1 MSETKTKTETN
12 GMTADPIVIVSAA
25 RTPMAAF
32 QGDFASLTA
41 PQLGSVAIEAAVRR
55 AGLAPEQIDEVVMGW
70 VLPAGLGQ
78 APARQAA
85 LAAGLPLATGCTTIN
100 KMCGSGMKAA
110 MLAHDI
116 LAAGN
121 ADVIVA
127 GGMESMTNTPYLLPK
142 ARAGLRMGHGQV
154 IDHMFYDGLEDAY
167 DKGRLMGSFAE
178 DCAQKYAFSREA
190 QDEFAITSLKRAQQA
205 NKEGWFAWE
214 LTPIAIKAGKEER
227 FVENDEQPFK
237 ANLEK
242 IRSLKPAFR
251 KDGTVTA
258 ANSSSISD
266 GAAALVMMRRSTAE
280 RRGLAPL
287 AVVIGQST
295 HAQEPGLFT
304 TAPVGAIAKL
314 FQRTGWNAK
323 DVDLFEINEAFAVV
337 TMAAM
342 KEHGLP
348 HDKVN
353 VHGGACALG
362 HPIGASGARILVT
375 LIGALRK
382 YGKRRGVASLCIGGG
397 EATAMALELA

>member
-1 MSETKTKTETN
+1 MKS
-12 GMTADPIVIVSAA
+12 DPIVIVSAA
-25 RTPMAAF
+25 RTPMGGF
-32 QGDFASLTA
+32 QGELKGFTA
-41 PQLGSVAIEAAVRR
+41 PELGGAAIRAAVER
-55 AGLAPEQIDEVVMGW
+55 AKIRADEIEEAIMGC
-70 VLPAGLGQ
+70 VLPAGQGQ

-85 LAAGLPLATGCTTIN
+85 LAAGLPLTVGCTTVN

-110 MLAHDI
+110 MFAHD
-116 LAAGN
+116 LLKSDSV
-121 ADVIVA
+121 DVVVA
-127 GGMESMTNTPYLLPK
+127 GGMESMTNAPYLLPK
-142 ARAGLRMGHGQV
+142 ARAGLRMGHSQV

-167 DKGRLMGSFAE
+167 DKGRLMGTFAE
-178 DCAQKYAFSREA
+178 DCAAKYQFSREA
-190 QDEFAITSLKRAQQA
+190 QDEFAIASLRRAQKA

-214 LTPIAIKAGKEER
+214 ITPIAIKAGKEQK
-227 FVENDEQPFK
+227 FVETDEQPFK

-242 IRSLKPAFR
+242 IPTLRPAFR

-266 GAAALVMMRRSTAE
+266 GAAALVMMRRSSAE
-280 RRGLAPL
+280 KRGLAPL
-287 AVVIGQST
+287 ATVVGHST
-295 HAQEPGLFT
+295 HAQEPGWFT
-304 TAPVGAIAKL
+304 TAPVGAIRKL
-314 FQRTGWNAK
+314 LSSTGWSANQ
-323 DVDLFEINEAFAVV
+323 VDLYEINEAFAVV

-382 YGKRRGVASLCIGGG
+382 YGGKRGMASLCIGGG